1 METGDQPA
9 VRGTVAV
16 TTPVAPPPPHRR
28 QPAPVRHPTHF
39 RYRFHFTMS
48 SLCYPYGPGIT
59 CVCDD
64 SGRIYKCFPELKSEQ
79 KAGRGGQAGDPS
91 QGALEVFRGEQGDQ
105 GGDHLDRR

>member
-1 METGDQPA
+1 MNVSALP
-9 VRGTVAV
+9 RSS
-16 TTPVAPPPPHRR
+16 PPP
-28 QPAPVRHPTHF
+28 VRWHET
-39 RYRFHFTMS
+39 
-48 SLCYPYGPGIT
+48 PGIT